1 MEEGQRHWYVIHT
14 YSGYENKVKKN
25 LENKIHSLEFE
36 DKIFQVLVPMQN
48 EVDARDD
55 QQKIVARKVF
65 PGYVLIDMIV
75 DERTWY
81 AVRNTPGVTGFVGG
95 LGNTGSNSIKPTP
108 LSDDEVARIL
118 KAQPKEEGAETKEE
132 APVHVECP
140 VSLNDSVRIKAP
152 GFTDM
157 VGTVSEIN
165 EEQQKVKV
173 MIEMF
178 GRVTPI
184 EVNFTQVEAIE

>member
-1 MEEGQRHWYVIHT
+1 VGPK
-14 YSGYENKVKKN
+14 SNAK
-25 LENKIHSLEFE
+25 
-36 DKIFQVLVPMQN
+36 
-48 EVDARDD
+48 DD
-55 QQKIVARKVF
+55 QQKVVPRKIF

-95 LGNTGSNSIKPTP
+95 IGNTGSNSIKPIP

-118 KAQPKEEGAETKEE
+118 KMQPKEEGAAPEQEE
-132 APVHVECP
+132 AAPLVHMECP
-140 VSLNDSVRIKAP
+140 VDLNDTVRIKAP
-152 GFTDM
+152 GFNDM
-157 VGTVSEIN
+157 VGTVAEIN
-165 EEQQKVKV
+165 NDQQKIKV